1 MIGLCAVTPEQ
12 MEARFRHR
20 RWIAKASFYCLSA
33 GLPLLI
39 AVGLV
44 FPETAKTMTD
54 LRWLI
59 TTATGLWST
68 LILGYYVA
76 ASYEQGR
83 G

>member
-1 MIGLCAVTPEQ
+1 MNSEQ
-12 MEARFRHR
+12 MDARFKHR
-20 RWIAKASFYCLSA
+20 RRIAIASFYLMSGGLVLLVAA
-33 GLPLLI
+33 GL
-39 AVGLV
+39 A
-44 FPETAKTMTD
+44 FPTILASMND

-68 LILGYYVA
+68 LILGYYVV

>member
-1 MIGLCAVTPEQ
+1 MNMNE
-12 MEARFRHR
+12 RFHHR
-20 RWIAKASFYCLSA
+20 RKIAQVSFYMMSTIIMT
-33 GLPLLI
+33 LI
-39 AVGLV
+39 AVGLSSD
-44 FPETAKTMTD
+44 EIANRLTD

-83 G
+83 MTNEER

>member
-1 MIGLCAVTPEQ
+1 MNV
-12 MEARFRHR
+12 EARFQHR
-20 RWIAKASFYCLSA
+20 RKIAKTSFILMSGTLILLVLLGLYSAEMTQRLS
-33 GLPLLI
+33 
-39 AVGLV
+39 
-44 FPETAKTMTD
+44 D

-83 G
+83 MRNDDA